1 MAMSKQQQPKV
12 VILREHD
19 AEPTDMKSDDVAIRI
34 VPKKE
39 KTIIKLRTDI
49 SFRKNRNQQ

>member
-1 MAMSKQQQPKV
+1 MSKQQQPKV

-19 AEPTDMKSDDVAIRI
+19 AEPADAKIEDVLIRI

-39 KTIIKLRTDI
+39 G
-49 SFRKNRNQQ
+49 